1 MGSVVAWSGV
11 LEHLP
16 GVDEVEV
23 GGCLG
28 VKDGLAGRLVHIHGV
43 GEEGVGG
50 HLVGNGCGVHR
61 VLDGAGYDGVHLAVA
76 GHTAEVTLIGL
87 HVVVSD
93 SGYIGVA
100 GCWVQGGLGGALVHL
115 PVVGEVGVVGNL
127 GVAGCGVQ
135 DICRNNAIHIVDI
148 ITAMLI
154 AFIFI
159 II

>member
-1 MGSVVAWSGV
+1 MLRGVGVGWGGSKLV
-11 LEHLP
+11 L
-16 GVDEVEV
+16 DINKNINNI
-23 GGCLG
+23 CLG
-28 VKDGLAGRLVHIHGV
+28 CGCWAT
-43 GEEGVGG
+43 G
-50 HLVGNGCGVHR
+50 HSSR
-61 VLDGAGYDGVHLAVA
+61 VAMIWCQYIGSTAGYDGFHLAVA

-135 DICRNNAIHIVDI
+135 DICRNNAIHIVVI